1 MSLALLFQ
9 QNLAGAVADTTAPVV
24 SSVTVQ
30 SDGTVAIA
38 LTEIVYAGA
47 GGNAG
52 FSLSAPAGSV
62 SLAYSSGVGTSVLIY
77 NASRAIS
84 TTETGITCSYVQP
97 GNGIEDAAGN
107 DLASFASVA
116 VTNNSSQNRVPSDIL
131 LSNTVIYTSSGANA
145 SVGTLSATD
154 QDYAETFSYELWD
167 GVGADN
173 NASFNIL
180 GDTLRC
186 NDPSVLGA
194 GAYSI
199 RIRVTDSAGNTAE
212 EVFSITIAEQTVT
225 SSINRHVKRFYARP
239 NRITPLSIISLS
251 DGDAKAVSV
260 DWSAKAAH
268 EDTEVESVTW
278 SITGNVG
285 VSNQELLGS
294 VAFALISADN
304 ASDSVVYA
312 KATFVDGQKDTIKIH
327 VRVN

>member
-1 MSLALLFQ
+1 MSLALLYQ
-9 QNLAGAVADTTAPVV
+9 LNLSGAVVDTTPPTV
-24 SSVTVQ
+24 SDITMQ
-30 SDGTVAIA
+30 TDGTVAVS
-38 LTEIVYAGA
+38 LTEAVYVGA
-47 GGNAG
+47 GGGGG
-52 FSLSAPAGSV
+52 FTLSAPAGNIT
-62 SLAYSSGVGTSVLIY
+62 LTYLSGTATSVLVF
-77 NASRAIS
+77 NVSRVVS

-107 DLASFASVA
+107 DLASFTGFA

-173 NASFNIL
+173 NASFNID

-212 EVFSITIAEQTVT
+212 EAFAITIAEQTVT
-225 SSINRHVKRFYARP
+225 SNINRNVKRFYARP
-239 NRITPLSIISLS
+239 NRVSPMCVISLA

-260 DWSAKAAH
+260 DWSAKSAH
-268 EDTEVESVTW
+268 EETEIDSVTW
-278 SITGNVG
+278 TSTGGVS

-304 ASDSVVYA
+304 ASDSVVSA
-312 KATFVDGQKDTIKIH
+312 KATFADGQKDTIRIH
-327 VRVN
+327 VRII

>member
-9 QNLAGAVADTTAPVV
+9 QNLAGAVVDTTPPLV

-30 SDGTVAIA
+30 SDGTIAIA
-38 LTEIVYAGA
+38 LTETVYAGA
-47 GGNAG
+47 GGSAG
-52 FSLSAPAGSV
+52 FLLSAPAGSV
-62 SLAYSSGVGTSVLIY
+62 SLTYSSGTGTTVLIY
-77 NASRAIS
+77 NASRIIS
-84 TTETGITCSYVQP
+84 TTETGITCSYTQP

-107 DLASFASVA
+107 DLASFSNQA
-116 VTNNSSQNRVPSDIL
+116 VINNSAQNRVPSDIQ
-131 LSNTVIYTSSGANA
+131 LSNSLIYTTSGTNA
-145 SVGTLSATD
+145 VVGVLSATD
-154 QDYAETFSYELWD
+154 QDYAETFSFELWD

-173 NASFNIL
+173 NESFSIS
-180 GDTLRC
+180 GSTLLC
-186 NDPSVLGA
+186 ADPAVLGA
-194 GAYSI
+194 GSYSV
-199 RIRVTDSAGNTAE
+199 RVRVTDSANNTWE
-212 EVFSITIAEQTVT
+212 ESFSITVVEQSVT
-225 SSINRHVKRFYARP
+225 SHINRNVKRFYARP
-239 NRITPLSIISLS
+239 NRVTPLSIISLS